1 MPESVK
7 LKIDGDASGLIATV
21 KAALAQIEQ
30 ASKKMNITPPIAK
43 TPAPGSGYQA
53 GSEVHREFQKNFN
66 AVRAQENKSRI
77 EQEAYQKTKRGLE
90 EVNRQLTVNSRQ
102 ERKND
107 QDKVFYENEK
117 NKLLKERVTL
127 QGTLQK
133 LEKTGAGG
141 YNYNTPL
148 SSGPAS
154 GKFAGIG
161 FTGLVGGITTAVIQ
175 GINQIAGSPSRTLL
189 AGGSAVSGTVGREMS
204 SLYNGTLPER
214 LAFTKERAEAKEM
227 ADKQEA
233 AERAKDTAKTVAA
246 TTLGVGA
253 GAMALSS
260 GWTGVGMLGAAGSAL
275 GSLGLLFGSQRM
287 RARTTSKLTE
297 NIFPGIS
304 KQQNNEYENLIAQQ
318 NAEDFN
324 RNYESKR
331 QLNPTKVL
339 ATEEYNRNSQRDLD
353 FQRQMGLNTQSFR
366 GAFKK
371 SIYDAGF
378 EDIQGMGMAANIMGA
393 GGSTRSATGN
403 AALGLQAQRNLD
415 ITNAGSVIGIL
426 SKSMGSAGTTK
437 EAFVKILAEGT
448 KVGLDGSQF
457 REENRK
463 FVETAAQII
472 SASGTTTGGGVD
484 QLLSEVGKFFGDKTN
499 TGIEAGKGAF
509 ELYRQTSMATTGPR
523 GTMRAAGMLSD
534 PTISRLS
541 RDSREALFNMPIDQ
555 LTPDNPAI
563 VAMARELGGKTTPE
577 DVINAQNKI
586 TGKSANLFKKSDI
599 ARDRLADIKKKYN
612 VRSAIG
618 FQGPLSPQIYEE
630 MAGALGTS
638 NIAQVKEHPEL
649 GQNQRLTSAYSDAL
663 SAGDVQK
670 QNAVLEEAKKKQLE
684 GPGQSRPED
693 ETNRIRAEMSK
704 QINQIFL
711 DMKDTI
717 VPAAGA
723 AANFVEQIKKL
734 NAAMMALPES
744 ERAAYANKNILP
756 VFGHAPTTAPSAGAP
771 ESGGGSGH

>member
-1 MPESVK
+1 MAQDIK

-21 KAALAQIEQ
+21 KAALSQIEQ
-30 ASKKMNITPPIAK
+30 ASKKMNITPNIAK
-43 TPAPGSGYQA
+43 PGGPGASFQA
-53 GSEVHREFQKNFN
+53 GSEAHREFQRNFQ
-66 AVRAQENKSRI
+66 AVRAQENKSRV
-77 EQEAYQKTKRGLE
+77 EQEAYQKTKKNLE
-90 EVNRQLTVNSRQ
+90 EVGRLLANNAKQ
-102 ERKND
+102 ERKSD
-107 QDKVFYENEK
+107 QDKVFYEKEK
-117 NKLLKERVTL
+117 NNLLKERVTL
-127 QGTLQK
+127 QGTLQRMEKSGVNGPLPNGPQGK
-133 LEKTGAGG
+133 LGG
-141 YNYNTPL
+141 V
-148 SSGPAS
+148 G
-154 GKFAGIG
+154 FAGA
-161 FTGLVGGITTAVIQ
+161 VGGIATAVIQ

-204 SLYNGTLPER
+204 SLYNGSLPER
-214 LAFTKERAEAKEM
+214 LAFNKERTEAKEM

-233 AERAKDTAKTVAA
+233 AERAKDAAKTAA
-246 TTLGVGA
+246 AAALGMGA
-253 GAMALSS
+253 GAMALGA
-260 GWTGVGMLGAAGSAL
+260 GWTGVGMLGAGGTAL
-275 GSLGLLFGSQRM
+275 ASLGTLFSSQRM
-287 RARTTSKLTE
+287 RAKTTSALTKG
-297 NIFPGIS
+297 IFPGLS
-304 KQQNNEYENLIAQQ
+304 KQQNDEYESLIAQQ

-324 RNYESKR
+324 RNYESKK

-366 GAFKK
+366 GTFKK

-378 EDIQGMGMAANIMGA
+378 EDIQGMSMAGSIMGA

-415 ITNAGSVIGIL
+415 MTNAGGVIGTL
-426 SKSMGSAGTTK
+426 SKSMGGAGTTK

-448 KVGLDGSQF
+448 KVGLDGSDF

-463 FVETAAQII
+463 FVETAAQMV
-472 SASGTTTGGGVD
+472 SAAGVTTGGGVD
-484 QLLSEVGKFFGDKTN
+484 QLLSEIGKFFGDKTN
-499 TGIEAGKGAF
+499 TGIEAGKSAF
-509 ELYRQTSMATTGPR
+509 DLYRQTSMATTGPR

-534 PTISRLS
+534 PTISRLG

-563 VAMARELGGKTTPE
+563 IAMARELGGKTTPE
-577 DVINAQNKI
+577 DIINAQNKI

-599 ARDRLADIKKKYN
+599 ARDRLANIKKKYG
-612 VRSAIG
+612 VSSAIG
-618 FQGPLSPQIYEE
+618 FQGPLSPGSYDEIS
-630 MAGALGTS
+630 GALGIS

-649 GQNQRLTSAYSDAL
+649 GQYQKLTSAYSDAL

-670 QNAVLEEAKKKQLE
+670 QNSVLEEAKRKQLE
-684 GPGQSRPED
+684 GPGQGRPED

-704 QINQIFL
+704 AVNQIFL
-711 DMKDTI
+711 DMKDSI

-734 NAAMMALPES
+734 NAVMMALPES

-756 VFGHAPTTAPSAGAP
+756 VFGHAPTTAPSAGSP
-771 ESGGGSGH
+771 DSGGGSGH